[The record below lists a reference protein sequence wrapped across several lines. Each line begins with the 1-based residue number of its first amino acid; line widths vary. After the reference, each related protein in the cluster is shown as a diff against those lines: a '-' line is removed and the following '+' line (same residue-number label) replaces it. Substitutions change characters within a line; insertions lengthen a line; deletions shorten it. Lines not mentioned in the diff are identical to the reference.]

1 VIPVSLDDYQTKE
14 VIMAKLLWEPSEE
27 RKKSTNITK
36 FIDYVNREYGQK
48 FSSYDELYDWSI
60 SKIPDFWAAVWDFAD
75 IKASK
80 GYDAVVD
87 NLGKMPG
94 AKWFIGARLNFAEN
108 LLRYRDDQVA
118 LIFKGEGQE
127 SVKMTYA
134 QLYDQVARLA
144 KSLRA
149 QGVMVGDRVAGFMP
163 NMIET
168 VVAMLAAT
176 SIGATWS
183 SCSPDFGIKGVLDR
197 FGQIKPKVL
206 FTANGYF
213 YNGKAFDSS
222 ERVAGILKDLPSI
235 QKVVVVSYTEK
246 RANIDHIPNSIHY
259 EDFLSKEAGLQI
271 QFEQLPSDHPL
282 YIMFTSGTT
291 GLPKCMV
298 QGAAGVLANQLK
310 ELKLLTDVKRE
321 DTIFYFTTCG
331 WMMWNWLVC
340 SLALG
345 ATVLLY
351 DGSAFQ
357 PDAGVLWKLA
367 QDEKMTIFG
376 TSARYVAE
384 IERRGLKP
392 GREYDLS
399 SLKAILS
406 TGSTLSVE
414 NFEFV
419 YRDIKKDVL
428 LSSISGGSDINGC
441 FAGGN
446 PIGPVYA
453 GELQRRCLGMKVEV
467 FDAQGNSVRNQEGE
481 LVCAAPS
488 PSMPLYFWNDP
499 NDERYHSAYFD
510 VYPGVWHH
518 GDYAEITEN
527 EGVII
532 YGRSD
537 ATLNPGG
544 VRIGTAEIYRQVEAL
559 DEVADSLVVG
569 QNWEND
575 IRVILFVKL
584 AEGAELTEDLVK
596 KIRTTIRQ
604 NTTPRHVPA
613 KIIAVDDVPYTIN
626 MKKVELAVKKV
637 IHNEPV
643 LNIDA
648 LANPQSLELYKNLKE
663 LQT

>member
-1 VIPVSLDDYQTKE
+1 
-14 VIMAKLLWEPSEE
+14 MAGLLWEPSEE
-27 RKKSTNITK
+27 RKKNSNMTR
-36 FIDYVNREYGQK
+36 FIDYVNKRHKRE
-48 FSSYDELYDWSI
+48 FSSYDELYSWSI
-60 SKIPDFWAAVWDFAD
+60 DNIADFWASMWDFAG

-80 GYDAVVD
+80 GYDTVID
-87 NLGKMPG
+87 DINKMPG
-94 AKWFIGARLNFAEN
+94 AKWFVGAKLNFAEN

-127 SVKMTYA
+127 SVKMTYSE
-134 QLYDQVARLA
+134 LYDQVARVA
-144 KSLRA
+144 KSLREEGIIA
-149 QGVMVGDRVAGFMP
+149 GDRVVGFMP
-163 NMIET
+163 NMREA

-176 SIGATWS
+176 SIGAVWS

-197 FGQIKPKVL
+197 FGQIEPKIL

-213 YNGKAFDSS
+213 FNGKSFDSV

-235 QKVVVVSYTEK
+235 QRVVVVPYTEK
-246 RANIDHIPNSIHY
+246 EVDISPISNSVRY
-259 EDFLSKEAGLQI
+259 EDFLSKEAGLEI
-271 QFEQLPSDHPL
+271 SFEQLPADHPL

-298 QGAAGVLANQLK
+298 QSTAGVLINQLK
-310 ELKLLTDVKRE
+310 ELMLHTDVKRE
-321 DTIFYFTTCG
+321 DTLFYFTTCG

-345 ATVLLY
+345 TTVLLY
-351 DGSAFQ
+351 DGSAFY
-357 PDAGVLWKLA
+357 PDAGVLWRLA

-376 TSARYVAE
+376 TSAKYLAE
-384 IERRGLKP
+384 VERRGFKP
-392 GREYDLS
+392 AKECDLG

-406 TGSTLSVE
+406 TGSALLEE

-428 LSSISGGSDINGC
+428 LASISGGSDINGC

-446 PIGPVYA
+446 PIGPVYS
-453 GELQRRCLGMKVEV
+453 GELQRRCLGMKVNV
-467 FDAQGNSVRNQEGE
+467 FDPQGNPVVKQKGE
-481 LVCAAPS
+481 LVCTAPS

-499 NDERYHSAYFD
+499 DNQKYHNAYFD
-510 VYPGVWHH
+510 VYPGVWRH

-527 EGVII
+527 NGVII

-544 VRIGTAEIYRQVEAL
+544 VRIGTAEIYRQVDVL
-559 DEVADSLVVG
+559 NEVVDSLVIG
-569 QNWEND
+569 QDWEND
-575 IRVILFVKL
+575 VRVILFVKL
-584 AEGAELTEDLVK
+584 GEGVELDESLIN
-596 KIRTTIRQ
+596 KIKTTIRQ
-604 NTTPRHVPA
+604 NATPRHVPA
-613 KIIAVDDVPYTIN
+613 KIIAIGDIPYTIN
-626 MKKVELAVKKV
+626 MKKVELAVWNV
-637 IHNEPV
+637 IHNKPV
-643 LNIDA
+643 LNADA

>member
-1 VIPVSLDDYQTKE
+1 
-14 VIMAKLLWEPSEE
+14 M
-27 RKKSTNITK
+27 
-36 FIDYVNREYGQK
+36 
-48 FSSYDELYDWSI
+48 
-60 SKIPDFWAAVWDFAD
+60 PDFWAAMWDFAD

-80 GYDAVVD
+80 SYDTVLD
-87 NLGKMPG
+87 DPGKMPG
-94 AKWFIGARLNFAEN
+94 AKWFVGARLNFAEN

-118 LIFKGEGQE
+118 LVFQGEGQE
-127 SVKMTYA
+127 PVKMTYA
-134 QLYDQVARLA
+134 ELYDQVARLA
-144 KSLRA
+144 RSLRQ
-149 QGVMVGDRVAGFMP
+149 QGVTAGDRVAGFMP

-176 SIGATWS
+176 SMGAVWS

-197 FGQIKPKVL
+197 FGQIQPKVL

-213 YNGKAFDSS
+213 YNGKAFDSL
-222 ERVAGILKDLPSI
+222 ERVASILKDLPSI

-246 RANIDHIPNSIHY
+246 RASINHIANSIHY
-259 EDFLSKEAGLQI
+259 EDFLSKESGLEPH
-271 QFEQLPSDHPL
+271 FEQVPSDHPL

-298 QGAAGVLANQLK
+298 QGVAGVLINQLK
-310 ELKLLTDVKRE
+310 ELKLHTDVTRD

-351 DGSAFQ
+351 DGSAFH
-357 PDAGVLWKLA
+357 PNAGVLWKLA
-367 QDEKMTIFG
+367 QDQKMSIFG
-376 TSARYVAE
+376 TSARYLAE
-384 IERRGLKP
+384 VERQGLKP

-399 SLKAILS
+399 SLKTILS
-406 TGSTLSVE
+406 TGSTLPVE
-414 NFEFV
+414 GFEFV
-419 YRDIKKDVL
+419 YRNIKKDVL

-446 PIGPVYA
+446 PISPVYA
-453 GELQRRCLGMKVEV
+453 GELQRRSLGMKVEV
-467 FDAQGNSVRNQEGE
+467 FDPQGNPVRNQKGE
-481 LVCAAPS
+481 LVCTAPS
-488 PSMPLYFWNDP
+488 PSMPLYFWNDES
-499 NDERYHSAYFD
+499 NERYHSAYFD
-510 VYPGVWHH
+510 VYPGVWRH

-527 EGVII
+527 NGVVI

-544 VRIGTAEIYRQVEAL
+544 VRIGTAEIYRQVDAL

-569 QNWEND
+569 QKWQGD
-575 IRVILFVKL
+575 VRVILFVKL
-584 AEGAELTEDLVK
+584 AQGEELTEDLIR
-596 KIRTTIRQ
+596 KIKATIRQ

-613 KIIAVDDVPYTIN
+613 KIMAIDDIPYTIN
-626 MKKVELAVKKV
+626 MKKVELAVWNV

-643 LNIDA
+643 LNMDA
-648 LANPQSLELYKNLKE
+648 LANPQSLELYKGLKD